1 MAQDTLLV
9 VEDNDVLREGLR
21 DMLTFEGFTVV
32 IARNGAEA
40 VEKMETCQPEL
51 ILSDI
56 AMPFMDGYQFYEFV
70 RKHQEWVTIPF
81 IFLTALA
88 DQADILISKNLGVDD
103 YLTKPLNREELVT
116 TIRSRLGRSRQLQV
130 GQLKQAYLASLTAL
144 ANAVDLRDRYMS
156 GHIEHVTAYCLL
168 LARTLGWSER
178 AIEPLHFAA
187 ILHDIGKLHIREATL
202 FKSLPLNEEE
212 WKEIRRHPVVG
223 AEMLRDVPYLAD
235 IIPIVRHH
243 HEHWNGRGYPDGLSG
258 EAIPE
263 GARILS
269 VADTL
274 DAMTSDRP
282 YSRAR
287 TLESALQEIVRL
299 SGQKYDP
306 MVVEALQK
314 AYRLGQIHLIAAKR

>member
-1 MAQDTLLV
+1 MI

-21 DMLTFEGFTVV
+21 DMLSFEGYSVV
-32 IARNGAEA
+32 TARNGVEA
-40 VEKMETCQPEL
+40 IEKLETCQPEL

-70 RKHQEWVTIPF
+70 RKRPEWVTIPF

-116 TIRSRLGRSRQLQV
+116 AIRSRLGRSRQLQV

-144 ANAVDLRDRYMS
+144 ANAVDLRDRYMR

-168 LARTLGWSER
+168 LAHVMGWSDR

-187 ILHDIGKLHIREATL
+187 IMHDIGKLHIREATL
-202 FKSLPLNEEE
+202 FKSTPLNEEE
-212 WKEIRRHPVVG
+212 WREIRRHPVVG
-223 AEMLRDVPYLAD
+223 AEMLRDVPYLAE

-243 HEHWNGRGYPDGLSG
+243 HEHWNGAGYPDGLSG

-263 GARILS
+263 GARILA

-274 DAMTSDRP
+274 DAMNTDRP
-282 YSRAR
+282 YSKAR
-287 TLESALQEIVRL
+287 TLEGAYREIIEL
-299 SGQKYDP
+299 SGKKYDP
-306 MVVEALQK
+306 AVVEALKK
-314 AYRLGQIHLIAAKR
+314 AWISGQIQTIAARR